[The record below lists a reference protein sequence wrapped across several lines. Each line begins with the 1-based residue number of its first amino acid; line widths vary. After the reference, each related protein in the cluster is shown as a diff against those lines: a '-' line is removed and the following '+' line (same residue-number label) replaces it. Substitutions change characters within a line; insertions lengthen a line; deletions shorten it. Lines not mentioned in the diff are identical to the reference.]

1 MKKIKYSESGVNYDI
16 LDPVKKLAQ
25 NFSKKTAINLK
36 SNGYEEISDSRG
48 ESAFVWKQGDVLM
61 ASVIE
66 GLGTKNLVAD
76 AMEQLT
82 KKSYYETIGHDTI
95 AAIINDLITVGA
107 TPLVIHAYWAVGDN
121 NWYKNSKRIKELVS
135 GWKKGC
141 DLSEATWGGGETP
154 ALKNI
159 IEQKAIDLGGSAVG
173 IIKKK
178 KNLISDKK
186 IKQND
191 RIILIKSNG
200 INVNGISLTR
210 TIAEKLPQGF
220 ATRMRDKKMFGDGI
234 LTKSNIY
241 VKLIKNLQ
249 KENID
254 IHYLANITGHG
265 LRKIMRGKPSF
276 TYVLDKIFKPQ
287 EVFNFIQEQA
297 NLSDY
302 DMYETYNMGQDF
314 AIFVSEKDVEKT
326 LRIIAKNKFKAINA
340 GFIKK
345 GKKQVI
351 IKQKNITY
359 DGKSLDLR

>member
-25 NFSKKTAINLK
+25 KSSRNTGVNLVKNGFS
-36 SNGYEEISDSRG
+36 EVSDSRG
-48 ESAFVWKQGDVLM
+48 ESAFVWQQGNVLM

-76 AMEQLT
+76 AMEKMT
-82 KKSYYETIGHDTI
+82 KKNYYETIGHDTI

-107 TPLVIHAYWAVGDN
+107 TPLVVHAYWAVGDN
-121 NWYKNSKRIKELVS
+121 NWYKNTKRIQKLVF

-141 DLSEATWGGGETP
+141 DLSGATWGGGETP
-154 ALKNI
+154 GLRGI
-159 IEQKAIDLGGSAVG
+159 IEQNAIDLGGSAVG

-178 KNLISDKK
+178 NNLISDKK
-186 IKQND
+186 IKPND

-210 TIAEKLPQGF
+210 AIAEKLPKGF
-220 ATRMRDKKMFGDGI
+220 ATKMKNKKMFGDGI

-241 VKLIKNLQ
+241 AKLIKDLQ
-249 KENID
+249 RENID

-265 LRKIMRGKPSF
+265 LRKIMRGKPNFS
-276 TYVLDKIFKPQ
+276 YVLEKIFDPQ

-314 AIFVSEKDVEKT
+314 AIFISEKDVKET
-326 LRIIAKNKFKAINA
+326 LRIIAKNKFKAIDS
-340 GFIKK
+340 GFVKK
-345 GKKQVI
+345 GRKQVV
-351 IKQKNITY
+351 IKQKNIVY
-359 DGKSLDLR
+359 EGKSLNLR

>member
-1 MKKIKYSESGVNYDI
+1 MKKIKYSETGVNYDI

-25 NFSKKTAINLK
+25 KSSKTTSKNLAK
-36 SNGYEEISDSRG
+36 HGFGEISDSRG
-48 ESAFVWKQGDVLM
+48 ESAFVWQQGNVLM

-76 AMEQLT
+76 AMEKLT
-82 KKSYYETIGHDTI
+82 KKTYYEIIGHDTI

-107 TPLVIHAYWAVGDN
+107 TPLVVHAYWAVGN
-121 NWYKNSKRIKELVS
+121 NDWYKNTKRIQELVL

-186 IKQND
+186 IKSND

-210 TIAEKLPQGF
+210 AIAQKLPKGF
-220 ATRMRDKKMFGDGI
+220 ATKMKNKKMFGDGI

-241 VKLIKNLQ
+241 AKLIKDLQ
-249 KENID
+249 KENVN

-265 LRKIMRGKPSF
+265 LRKIMRGKSNF
-276 TYVLDKIFKPQ
+276 TYVLEKIFKPQ

-314 AIFVSEKDVEKT
+314 AIFVPEKDVEKT
-326 LRIIAKNKFKAINA
+326 LKIIAKNKFKAIDA
-340 GFIKK
+340 GFVKK

-351 IKQKNITY
+351 IKQKNIIY
-359 DGKSLDLR
+359 EGKSLDLR

>member
-1 MKKIKYSESGVNYDI
+1 MKKIKYSETGVNYDI

-25 NFSKKTAINLK
+25 KSSKTTSKNLIKNGFS
-36 SNGYEEISDSRG
+36 EISDSRG
-48 ESAFVWKQGDVLM
+48 ESAFVWQQGNVLM

-76 AMEQLT
+76 AMEELT
-82 KKSYYETIGHDTI
+82 KKTYYEIIGHDTI

-107 TPLVIHAYWAVGDN
+107 TPLVVHAYWAVGN
-121 NWYKNSKRIKELVS
+121 NDWYKNTKRIQELIL

-173 IIKKK
+173 VIKKK
-178 KNLISDKK
+178 ENLISDKK
-186 IKQND
+186 IKQDD

-210 TIAEKLPQGF
+210 AISQKLPKGF
-220 ATRMRDKKMFGDGI
+220 ATKMKNKKMFGDGI

-241 VKLIKNLQ
+241 AKLIKDLQ
-249 KENID
+249 KENVD

-265 LRKIMRGKPSF
+265 LRKIMRGKPNF
-276 TYVLDKIFKPQ
+276 TYVLEKIFAPQ

-314 AIFVSEKDVEKT
+314 AIFVAGKDVEKT
-326 LRIIAKNKFKAINA
+326 LKIITKNKFKAINA
-340 GFIKK
+340 GFVKK

-351 IKQKNITY
+351 IKQKNIIY
-359 DGKSLDLR
+359 EGKSLDLR